1 MKNKKENLTG
11 YLFIL
16 PAIIL
21 FFTFVLIPVIVMVCL
36 GFTKYNLFS
45 ACEKSDLEKHLI
57 IEPYRYDYRINW
69 DTYIVYLPDQGILG
83 FTDGPVE

>member
-1 MKNKKENLTG
+1 MTTKSKE
-11 YLFIL
+11 
-16 PAIIL
+16 
-21 FFTFVLIPVIVMVCL
+21 FVLYKAKQMVSEVDGKL
-36 GFTKYNLFS
+36 LYLTIFGSTLYGTSRNG
-45 ACEKSDLEKHLI
+45 KSDLEKHLI